1 MNKTLLLLAVA
12 LLFTL
17 PVSKAHAQI
26 DHLNVGEVVVSD
38 QSIYSQKR
46 AGKRAFEQVVT
57 KMSGE
62 STSNENITVRR
73 AATNFE
79 QYLIS
84 SSYRQEKEALI
95 YRAEFNQ
102 DKIIGLL
109 RSEGLRVWG
118 KRRPSSLLWIAIEDD
133 TTKDKTLLTQTTES
147 DLKTLL
153 NTAAFQRGIEV
164 VFPLGDL
171 SDSMNVSTNDVWG
184 LYSSSIYNHSIRYGT
199 NYVIGAKIGLGF
211 DDYSASEKFI
221 LNYFVTDGQ
230 SIETA
235 QVAGDSLP
243 VLLGEFINRYA
254 DELGL
259 KYAVSSDDTNET
271 YDIVLKVSNVNS
283 LLDYRTVLSILSSL
297 TITKSV
303 ELVAQQN
310 DVSEFHITTNVP
322 ALRLRSIL
330 KLENTIYEGDPA
342 SDDEQS
348 LTYIWRGK

>member
-1 MNKTLLLLAVA
+1 MNKTLLLFTVA
-12 LLFTL
+12 LLFSF
-17 PVSKAHAQI
+17 PVSEVYAQI

-62 STSNENITVRR
+62 SASNDNLNVRR

-84 SSYRQEKEALI
+84 SSYRQESEALI

-102 DKIIGLL
+102 DKMIDLL

-118 KRRPSSLLWIAIEDD
+118 KRRPSSLLWLAIENDA
-133 TTKDKTLLTQTTES
+133 TKDITVLSQTSES
-147 DLKTLL
+147 ELKTLI
-153 NTAAFQRGIEV
+153 NTAAFQRGIDV

-211 DDYSASEKFI
+211 DDYSASEKLI

-230 SIETA
+230 SIETR

-259 KYAVSSDDTNET
+259 KYAVSLDDTNELF
-271 YDIVLKVSNVNS
+271 DIVLRVSNVNS
-283 LLDYRTVLSILSSL
+283 LLDYRSVLSILSSL

-310 DVSEFHITTNVP
+310 DVSQFHLKTNVP
-322 ALRLRSIL
+322 AARLKSIL
-330 KLENTIYEGDPA
+330 KLENTIYEGESA
-342 SDDEQS
+342 GEDEQS